1 MTSRRTL
8 VVAGIALAA
17 LATAPLAAH
26 AQSDTEVGGTV
37 PSYLGLALDQT
48 GPLAVTARVTSTD
61 GTVSLSVGDAAV
73 TDTVFNTP
81 LKSWTEAIAAA
92 PVAITLPA
100 GSPTVL
106 ITLATAP

>member
-1 MTSRRTL
+1 MRRPRTL
-8 VVAGIALAA
+8 LVAGIALAA
-17 LATAPLAAH
+17 GVLAPVAAQ

-61 GTVSLSVGDAAV
+61 GAVSLSVGDAAV
-73 TDTVFNTP
+73 TDTVFTTP
-81 LKSWTEAIAAA
+81 LKSWTDAIAAA
-92 PVAITLPA
+92 PVAITLPSD
-100 GSPTVL
+100 SPTVL

>member
-1 MTSRRTL
+1 MRRRRRL
-8 VVAGIALAA
+8 MVAGIALAA
-17 LATAPLAAH
+17 LAVTPLAAQ

-61 GTVSLSVGDAAV
+61 GTVALSVGDAAA
-73 TDTVFNTP
+73 TDTVFTAP
-81 LKSWTEAIAAA
+81 LKSWTDAIAAA
-92 PVAITLPA
+92 PVAITLPT